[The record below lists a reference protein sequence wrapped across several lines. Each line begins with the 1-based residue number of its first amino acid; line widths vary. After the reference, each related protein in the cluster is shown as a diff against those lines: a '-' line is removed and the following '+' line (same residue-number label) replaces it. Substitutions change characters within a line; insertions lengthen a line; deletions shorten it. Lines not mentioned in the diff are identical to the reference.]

1 MNTSPKCMPDSTSD
15 SQVKKATVVTDTEP
29 ALSMKKRVVRKR
41 PKVLIKPKPG
51 DELVDAML
59 KEHRERCAL
68 AVSDINT
75 EPPLYQSARM
85 TRVSNLAMDAETYMH
100 YSRRN
105 IQILLGLVSI
115 LRTHGNVQPFRYDE
129 LMPNSSARPFNIKLL
144 ERMEEKNRVIGEH
157 LRDVVSGIDTGREEI
172 NAKLPKKRKRFI
184 MNRKVMNIYKN
195 YNVTIPKEN
204 NERWRLFRPRV
215 YFDVYL
221 KDQRLL
227 GRIIIQ
233 LYTEAAPLVV
243 LQIVR
248 ACMCK
253 NPWFAIHRIF
263 PDLWVDIELPLEKR
277 SPLRQQLEYNAN
289 AIDHGKYGYV
299 LSFSKDYLN
308 GFQDY
313 LHFSIAVRPLRVL
326 NGRRVGFG
334 RVIQGQS
341 IVDCLQDHGT
351 KHGKLLRIVE
361 FSDFGFL

>member
-1 MNTSPKCMPDSTSD
+1 MNTYPKCMHRSD
-15 SQVKKATVVTDTEP
+15 SDLQARIPDTARP
-29 ALSMKKRVVRKR
+29 AVLLKKRMVRKR

-51 DELVDAML
+51 DDLIEAMVR
-59 KEHRERCAL
+59 EHQERCAT
-68 AVSDINT
+68 AASDINT
-75 EPPLYQSARM
+75 EPPLFQSARN
-85 TRVSNLAMDAETYMH
+85 TGVANLFRDAEAYYH

-115 LRTHGNVQPFRYDE
+115 KRTHGDVQPFRYDE
-129 LMPNSSARPFNIKLL
+129 LMPNSSARPYNIKLL

-157 LRDVVSGIDTGREEI
+157 LRDTVSGIDTGREEI
-172 NAKLPKKRKRFI
+172 KNREPKKPKRFM
-184 MNRKVMNIYKN
+184 MNRKVMNIYKD
-195 YNVTIPKEN
+195 YNVTIPREN
-204 NERWRLFRPRV
+204 TERWRLFRPRV
-215 YFDVYL
+215 YFDVFL
-221 KDQRLL
+221 NDQRLL

-253 NPWFAIHRIF
+253 NPWFVIKRIF
-263 PDLWVDIELPLEKR
+263 PDLWVDVELPLEKR
-277 SPLRQQLEYNAN
+277 SPLREMLEYNGN
-289 AIDHGKYGYV
+289 AIDHGKHGYV

-313 LHFSIAVRPLRVL
+313 LNFSIAVRPLRVL

-341 IVDCLQDHGT
+341 IIDSLQEHGT
-351 KHGKLLRIVE
+351 KNGKLLRMVE